1 MDSLFSSERS
11 CMKDISFDY
20 SAEEASPKPNIP
32 RVGRSFLRR
41 GGILEDA
48 LEKGVFSRDIEGLFT
63 TLVKEAESKQRSTMC
78 VLGFLDSSFVVM
90 KRAIRRSVIFIFEYI
105 LHKINFLNSKMESK
119 CFYKRV

>member
-11 CMKDISFDY
+11 RMKDISFDY
-20 SAEEASPKPNIP
+20 SAEETSPKPNIP

-78 VLGFLDSSFVVM
+78 VLGFLVCRDETCDSS
-90 KRAIRRSVIFIFEYI
+90 KRDLYFRIYI
-105 LHKINFLNSKMESK
+105 T
-119 CFYKRV
+119 

>member
-11 CMKDISFDY
+11 RMKDISFDY
-20 SAEEASPKPNIP
+20 SAEEASPKRNIP

-41 GGILEDA
+41 GEILEDA

-63 TLVKEAESKQRSTMC
+63 TFVKEAESKQRSTMC

-90 KRAIRRSVIFIFEYI
+90 KRAKRDLYFRIYI
-105 LHKINFLNSKMESK
+105 T
-119 CFYKRV
+119 

>member
-11 CMKDISFDY
+11 RMKDISFDY
-20 SAEEASPKPNIP
+20 SAEEASPKRNIP

-41 GGILEDA
+41 GGILDERSR
-48 LEKGVFSRDIEGLFT
+48 EGGVFQRYRRFIYDVCKRSR
-63 TLVKEAESKQRSTMC
+63 VEAEIDNVRFRIPR
-78 VLGFLDSSFVVM
+78 FLVMM